1 MRRIGLVAVVAVLAA
16 LPARGDDQEKVAK
29 QLGRITA
36 MASDPTGRR
45 VVSITVSDM
54 LNVKRGDLVKL
65 RREMNLNY
73 GWLFLAH
80 KLMGRGMTA
89 QELSSEIK
97 HGKSIFEVANGHSCD
112 WREVLADAKKLNGKI
127 ERHLYEHF
135 VDPRDDRQRDKD
147 DNYNLM
153 VDVAKADESVSRD
166 DIDVAADAYTRV
178 RSMAMQRA
186 GNRAEQSLD
195 ATDSLQFRRDHARE
209 NAPKTSDVG
218 VAIPSP
224 H

>member
-1 MRRIGLVAVVAVLAA
+1 MRRIGLVAIVAVLAA

-45 VVSITVSDM
+45 VVSMTISDM
-54 LNVKRGDLVKL
+54 LSVKRGDLVKL

-80 KLMGRGMTA
+80 KLMGHGMTA
-89 QELSSEIK
+89 QELSGEIK
-97 HGKSIFEVANGHSCD
+97 RGRSIFEVANGHSCD
-112 WREVLADAKKLNGKI
+112 WREILTDAKKLNGKI

-147 DNYNLM
+147 DHYNLM
-153 VDVAKADESVSRD
+153 VDVAKADEDVSRE
-166 DIDVAADAYTRV
+166 DIDSAADAYTRA
-178 RSMAMQRA
+178 RDMAMQRA

-195 ATDSLQFRRDHARE
+195 ATDTLQFRRDHARE
-209 NAPKTSDVG
+209 SAPKPSDVG
-218 VAIPSP
+218 VAIPSK